1 MAKTAKTVKKVFT
14 KEQFAAWRQARVENY
29 ARTRSLGALAQM
41 LVELEDSSECL
52 PEFEI
57 DERWPSAVEHLRIR

>member
-1 MAKTAKTVKKVFT
+1 MRMAKRKPT
-14 KEQFAAWRQARVENY
+14 KEQIAAWREARVQNY
-29 ARTRSLGALAQM
+29 ARRSPQTLAQM

-57 DERWPSAVEHLRIR
+57 DERWPASVEHLRVR